1 MELEHMGNYRIAG
14 LPDDMGCDFWKSG
27 GEALG
32 EGCHE
37 PCASLRINSDEGS
50 QVSYMVYV

>member
-1 MELEHMGNYRIAG
+1 MGNYRIAW
-14 LPDDMGCDFWKSG
+14 LPGDRGWDFWKSA